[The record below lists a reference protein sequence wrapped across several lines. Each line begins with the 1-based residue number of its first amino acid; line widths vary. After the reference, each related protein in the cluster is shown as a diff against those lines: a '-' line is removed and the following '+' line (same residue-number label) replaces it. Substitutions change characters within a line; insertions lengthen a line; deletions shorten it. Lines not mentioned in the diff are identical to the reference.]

1 MFDFVRGV
9 WERETPLLKG
19 AHGLSHTIGPRAE
32 AIIWKEPGSDPQAEV
47 GESPRKP
54 VPSLGDLPD
63 PGIKPGFPALLADS
77 VQSEPPGS
85 SPEAGAS

>member
-1 MFDFVRGV
+1 M

-19 AHGLSHTIGPRAE
+19 AHGLSHAIGPREE
-32 AIIWKEPGSDPQAEV
+32 AIIRKEPGSDPQAEV
-47 GESPRKP
+47 GESPGKP

-63 PGIKPGFPALLADS
+63 PGIKLRFPALLADS
-77 VQSEPPGS
+77 GHSEPPGR